1 VERRRY
7 EVRSIEPMDCGLPQV
22 RSLVTVRKRCEPK
35 RGGKVEESVLHY
47 PSSLPPGGAERFA
60 ELVRGLWGGS
70 EIRNHRA
77 RDGLIAL
84 KASLAPEPSWP
95 ELFEKGG
102 MSPSHPTLPK
112 TALRRSLRTLKCPQS
127 APCIRRAPLRR
138 FAPRRPLAC
147 SRSNTASTK
156 APLPKAAPSEK

>member
-77 RDGLIAL
+77 RDALFEEDRTRSKNLNLNGSLVVLRCALIAL
-84 KASLAPEPSWP
+84 KARLAPEPSWP
-95 ELFEKGG
+95 ELFEKAD
-102 MSPSHPTLPK
+102 M
-112 TALRRSLRTLKCPQS
+112 
-127 APCIRRAPLRR
+127 
-138 FAPRRPLAC
+138 RPYIPI
-147 SRSNTASTK
+147 NTVQKNSFK
-156 APLPKAAPSEK
+156 